1 MAVAAPLQLLLFRH
15 PDDRDT
21 LPFEEAIVRAFQ
33 GGKEAGGYLA
43 TGEDLGVQLE
53 VFSAAPR
60 TGWPAAQTLD
70 SFGHTLTMVLV
81 DDMLLNRGGEP
92 LWDWLAECW
101 THTRGSNGRH
111 AMIVVPLE
119 ERLGYQFSLKRPS
132 LQALQLL
139 QVHDIGERAIRPAML
154 GLRLLH
160 ESRLLLASALP
171 LASAPGHPPGFLRLF
186 ISHAKIDG
194 LPLAH
199 ALKHQIEA
207 LPWLEDFYDADDL
220 PAGCNWQKELEQG
233 VGASLII
240 MLRTDIYD
248 SRYWCQQEVFWAD
261 EYATPAVL
269 VDARTNLHYPAG
281 VLPFDRVPTVRIPDG
296 NLVRILFLALREG
309 LRFLHFMRR
318 VEEMKQR
325 GDLPSPVE
333 LRVFS
338 GPPSMPA
345 LLRAC
350 RVLSASKEPATTP
363 RIILYPDPTLR
374 AGVYEAAQALV
385 DAYAPGARL
394 VTPDTLAA
402 TAGATP

>member
-1 MAVAAPLQLLLFRH
+1 
-15 PDDRDT
+15 
-21 LPFEEAIVRAFQ
+21 
-33 GGKEAGGYLA
+33 
-43 TGEDLGVQLE
+43 
-53 VFSAAPR
+53 
-60 TGWPAAQTLD
+60 
-70 SFGHTLTMVLV
+70 
-81 DDMLLNRGGEP
+81 ML
-92 LWDWLAECW
+92 
-101 THTRGSNGRH
+101 
-111 AMIVVPLE
+111 VVPIE
-119 ERLGYQFSLKRPS
+119 ERLGHQFTSKRAALQS
-132 LQALQLL
+132 LQILQA
-139 QVHDIGERAIRPAML
+139 HDLGERAIRPATL
-154 GLRLLH
+154 ALRALH
-160 ESRLLLASALP
+160 ECRLLLASALP
-171 LASAPGHPPGFLRLF
+171 LGPVPGHPPGFLRLF

-199 ALKHQIEA
+199 ALRHQIET

-220 PAGCNWQKELEQG
+220 PAGRNWQRELEQG

-240 MLRTDIYD
+240 MLRTDVYD
-248 SRYWCQQEVFWAD
+248 SRYWCQQEVLWAD

-269 VDARTNLHYPAG
+269 VDARTTLHYPAG

-309 LRFLHFMRR
+309 LRLLHFMRR

-363 RIILYPDPTLR
+363 RMILYPDPTLR
-374 AGVYEAAQALV
+374 AGVYEAALALV
-385 DAYAPGARL
+385 AAYAPGTRL
-394 VTPDTLAA
+394 VTPNTLAA
-402 TAGATP
+402 TAGTTR